1 MDDVTP
7 NCLEEKI
14 DHLWL
19 NILQF
24 YFSLS
29 SGFGCEREATIAT
42 RAKIRANVTVSLVR
56 NRKKAKVVFV
66 ENKRPSKA
74 KNGPQRPAWTRAA
87 DQLLNYMLQ
96 QRNAH
101 LQLTQ
106 DLWGIVCIGYY
117 TKFFV
122 LRHGQ
127 QTLQPYNGDVRWESN
142 VHFNDIATILS
153 NIQREIRVQSRSAQ

>member
-1 MDDVTP
+1 MA
-7 NCLEEKI
+7 
-14 DHLWL
+14 
-19 NILQF
+19 F

-42 RAKIRANVTVSLVR
+42 RAKIRANVT
-56 NRKKAKVVFV
+56 
-66 ENKRPSKA
+66 
-74 KNGPQRPAWTRAA
+74 
-87 DQLLNYMLQ
+87 
-96 QRNAH
+96 
-101 LQLTQ
+101 LTQ
-106 DLWGIVCIGYY
+106 DLWGVVCIGYY